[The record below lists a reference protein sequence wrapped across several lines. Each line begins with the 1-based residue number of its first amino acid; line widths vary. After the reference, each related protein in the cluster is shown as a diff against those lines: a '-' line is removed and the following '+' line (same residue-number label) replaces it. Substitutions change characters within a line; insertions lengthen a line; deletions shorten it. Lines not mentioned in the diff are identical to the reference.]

1 MANINDAQP
10 CLDLTQTT
18 TIANGAALSAAI
30 DVAGCSIQGVL
41 LPAVWTAAVMTF
53 AVSFDGITYFPL
65 FDSSGAEVSYTVVA
79 GHAVFFPTYNWR
91 MVRYL
96 KIRSGTSASPVNQGQ
111 TTIVTLA
118 LRLGA

>member
-1 MANINDAQP
+1 MSSLNDSQP
-10 CLDLTQTT
+10 ALDLTQSV
-18 TIANGAALSAAI
+18 TIANGAALSNAI
-30 DVAGCSIQGVL
+30 DILGTSLQGVL
-41 LPAVWTAAVMTF
+41 LPAVWTAAAMTF

-65 FDSSGAEVSYTVVA
+65 FDSTGAEVSYTVVQ

-96 KIRSGTSASPVNQGQ
+96 KIRSGTLASPVNQGQ
-111 TTIVTLA
+111 STVVTLA